1 MSVNQVKLCLVDN
14 IFYYF
19 DVVDYNINIDV
30 MYMESYKQ
38 FGGIITE
45 SEAFRHIKS
54 IGYEFETTDLAKLSL
69 EGDSYLINSSNNN
82 ADMDESQQFDKNYFT
97 YGISLDLS
105 DDPSETEFRESEE
118 SEESNV
124 SVRTQKSTA
133 ENDNEYAEYML
144 EPRPKDGKNTKVA
157 ITNDIASHSFIKMLN
172 RKCRGRENE
181 KNALYM
187 FRTHGGKIYNIKF
200 DHYMAERPC
209 ATFSGLEVVITY
221 YKPKRGNNLILNMF
235 ADACDRVISHLSNL
249 KESRGDLFIA
259 NKNKKG
265 FTAIGKI
272 PYRKLFHKEGTN
284 LYYLEKFDGASTNT
298 RLQFQNIVFKP
309 QMTFCVDVEHV
320 YEVIKQIALPSTQRS
335 GISDKLRM
343 TLVHSAYVELMEKFT
358 IPMVESYNDIN
369 TANGWK
375 CEINMNTVFGRKM
388 VNYLFLIYIK
398 IDTYLLVY
406 KKQTEEELDDT
417 SISKNYFKNVLYMLV
432 RHSNFELYSR
442 MKYYMKKQFKK
453 SEADTVSLLSVLM
466 YNVDF
471 LSTVMYS
478 DKPEIFSK
486 LNKSD
491 PDYGDPKK
499 SLESY
504 FAFFENPIDPKS
516 PDWLIHSE
524 TDGESTMYP
533 LKEDD
538 IIIENRFFNSAAR
551 QYYMNV
557 LGKSMPMTDA
567 FRLKQLIEVVAQV
580 KGKSAKVMEMA
591 LTNKV
596 LNPATG
602 RLVAKC
608 DHGKVRNDKFRC
620 VTERAV
626 AAKRARTRRSK

>member
-1 MSVNQVKLCLVDN
+1 
-14 IFYYF
+14 
-19 DVVDYNINIDV
+19 
-30 MYMESYKQ
+30 MESYKQ

-97 YGISLDLS
+97 YGIALDLS
-105 DDPSETEFRESEE
+105 DDPSETDFRESEE
-118 SEESNV
+118 SVES
-124 SVRTQKSTA
+124 SVTSRTQKPTA
-133 ENDNEYAEYML
+133 DNDFEYAEYML
-144 EPRPKDGKNTKVA
+144 EPRRKDGENIKVA
-157 ITNDIASHSFIKMLN
+157 ITNDIATHSFVKMLN

-187 FRTHGGKIYNIKF
+187 FRTNGGKIYNIKF
-200 DHYMAERPC
+200 DHDLAVRPC
-209 ATFSGLEVVITY
+209 STFSGLEVVITY
-221 YKPKRGNNLILNMF
+221 YKPKYSNNLILKMF
-235 ADACDRVISHLSNL
+235 ADACERIIDHLSNL
-249 KESRGDLFIA
+249 KESRGDLFMA

-272 PYRKLFHKEGTN
+272 PYRKLFHKKGTN
-284 LYYLEKFDGASTNT
+284 LYYLETYDGDYTNT
-298 RLQFQNIVFKP
+298 RLPFQNVIFKP
-309 QMTFCVDVEHV
+309 QMTFCVNVEHV
-320 YEVIKQIALPSTQRS
+320 YEVIQQISFPS
-335 GISDKLRM
+335 KLRVGM
-343 TLVHSAYVELMEKFT
+343 EDKRMMGYSYNTYTELMNKC
-358 IPMVESYNDIN
+358 IIRMVEAYNKMN
-369 TANGWK
+369 TDHSWD
-375 CEINMNTVFGRKM
+375 CEIDMNTVFGKKM
-388 VNYLFLIYIK
+388 VNYLFLIYVK
-398 IDTYLLVY
+398 VDTYLLRY
-406 KKQTEEELDDT
+406 KKQTEEEINNVNIPSD
-417 SISKNYFKNVLYMLV
+417 YFKDELYMFV

-442 MKYYMKKQFKK
+442 MKYYMKKQFKR
-453 SEADTVSLLSVLM
+453 SEADTVELLSVLM

-471 LSTVMYS
+471 LSKSMYS

-499 SLESY
+499 SLWSY
-504 FAFFENPIDPKS
+504 FAFFENPIDPTS

-551 QYYMNV
+551 HYYLNTISKTMP
-557 LGKSMPMTDA
+557 KSGGA
-567 FRLKQLIEVVAQV
+567 FNLKQLIDVVANV
-580 KGKSAKVMEMA
+580 KGKSAKEMEMA

-620 VTERAV
+620 VTDRA
-626 AAKRARTRRSK
+626 AAAPKRARTRRSK